1 MSAPAIAPAPV
12 VYWATSYARGLDGL
26 DEATGESRHDTLA
39 EAQAAVGTLGFVVAE
54 SARSASLVWQTW
66 EWEVG
71 S

>member
-12 VYWATSYARGLDGL
+12 AYWATSYTRGLDGL

-54 SARSASLVWQTW
+54 TAGIAAIVWQTW
-66 EWEVG
+66 A
-71 S
+71 SA